1 MVDPNRKINIDLQSD
16 EESSSSSEDDV
27 LNEEH
32 VQLVKE
38 FEEVSLTTIIHK
50 LS

>member
-1 MVDPNRKINIDLQSD
+1 MVDPNRKINIDLNSD
-16 EESSSSSEDDV
+16 DESSSLSSEEDV

-38 FEEVSLTTIIHK
+38 FEEVS
-50 LS
+50 

>member
-1 MVDPNRKINIDLQSD
+1 MVDPNRKINIDLNSD
-16 EESSSSSEDDV
+16 DESSSVSSEEDV

-38 FEEVSLTTIIHK
+38 FEEVSRTV
-50 LS
+50 

>member
-16 EESSSSSEDDV
+16 EESSSSSSEEDV

-32 VQLVKE
+32 IQLVKE
-38 FEEVSLTTIIHK
+38 FEEVSLTYIY
-50 LS
+50 